1 MRCIAF
7 DRLLDTDRR
16 VPGALPA
23 GNEDGDGGEGGGK
36 AIRIRWHPAI
46 APTPGRP
53 VWTRTTDAL
62 WFDPPGVARYRCTPE
77 GIEVTPIAGADLA
90 HVDALLIATAL
101 PALLWLQGDIVL
113 HAAAVV
119 PPASTHALAIAGP
132 SGSGKSHLAAALLAQ
147 GARLVAD
154 DSIAVRGSVCAGL
167 AGGYHLGGH
176 LGARGG
182 EDRAFH
188 PVSRACRS
196 APLGTLIVLD
206 DDPAP
211 CARLTGVAA
220 VQALLANRHRASVPR
235 LCGLESRALAGIAR
249 LARDVA
255 VFRGAVFRASQNDA
269 DMLLDARVRA
279 RIEGA
284 GK

>member
-1 MRCIAF
+1 M
-7 DRLLDTDRR
+7 
-16 VPGALPA
+16 
-23 GNEDGDGGEGGGK
+23 
-36 AIRIRWHPAI
+36 
-46 APTPGRP
+46 
-53 VWTRTTDAL
+53 
-62 WFDPPGVARYRCTPE
+62 
-77 GIEVTPIAGADLA
+77 TPIAGADLA
-90 HVDALLIATAL
+90 HIDALLIATAL
-101 PALLWLQGDIVL
+101 PTLLWLQGDIVL

-119 PPASTHALAIAGP
+119 PAGSGHALAIAGP

-154 DSIAVRGSVCAGL
+154 DSIALRGIVCAGL
-167 AGGYHLGGH
+167 AGGYH

-220 VQALLANRHRASVPR
+220 VRALLANRHRASVPR
-235 LCGLESRALAGIAR
+235 LCGLEPRALAGIAR

-255 VFRGAVFRASQNDA
+255 VFRGSQDNA

-279 RIEGA
+279 RIEGTRE
-284 GK
+284 